1 MTRHARASASLA
13 RASAWL
19 DRAEE
24 IFIALALALMTL
36 LTFVQVILRYLFHTG
51 LVWSLEA
58 TAYAFGW
65 LVIVGMAYG
74 ARTRAHITSDLLIRA
89 LGPRVRRIVAWLALA
104 LCLAYCAFM
113 FAGSLAFVLGLKRLG
128 HDAQDI
134 PLPRWLLAS
143 ILPVGFALL
152 ALRLVQ
158 AGWRLFAPGESAARG
173 EPPATG
179 GGAQASDEDS
189 PAAGR
194 DSPARRGDSS

>member
-1 MTRHARASASLA
+1 MTRLA

-24 IFIALALALMTL
+24 FFIALALAFMTV
-36 LTFVQVILRYLFHTG
+36 LTFVQVVLRYLFHTG

-65 LVIVGMAYG
+65 LVVVGMAYG
-74 ARTRAHITSDLLIRA
+74 VRTRAHIASDLLIRA
-89 LGPRVRRIVAWLALA
+89 LGPAARRIVASLALA

-113 FAGSLAFVLGLKRLG
+113 FTGSFAFVLGLERLG

-158 AGWRLFAPGESAARG
+158 VGWRHFAP
-173 EPPATG
+173 
-179 GGAQASDEDS
+179 DEDS
-189 PAAGR
+189 P
-194 DSPARRGDSS
+194 

>member
-1 MTRHARASASLA
+1 MTRLA
-13 RASAWL
+13 RASVWL

-24 IFIALALALMTL
+24 FFIALALGFMTV
-36 LTFVQVILRYLFHTG
+36 LTFLQVILRYLFHTG

-65 LVIVGMAYG
+65 LVVVGMAYG
-74 ARTRAHITSDLLIRA
+74 VRTRAHIATDLLLRA
-89 LGPRVRRIVAWLALA
+89 FGPRVRRIVAWLALA
-104 LCLAYCAFM
+104 LCLAYCVFM
-113 FAGSLAFVLGLKRLG
+113 FAGSLAFVRGLERLG

-158 AGWRLFAPGESAARG
+158 AGWRHFA
-173 EPPATG
+173 
-179 GGAQASDEDS
+179 
-189 PAAGR
+189 R
-194 DSPARRGDSS
+194 DGDSQ